1 MVPYG
6 TMDSVGTR
14 SDKLAVLD
22 SQRRPILAVLTQEGG
37 REGRT
42 EGCQVLAQVQRL
54 CVCVCERERERERE

>member
-6 TMDSVGTR
+6 TMDSVGT

-54 CVCVCERERERERE
+54 GVCVCV